1 MKTQL
6 LFALLFVLFLGNI
19 EECYGQNEL
28 SFKPLKDLFKP
39 LKDFG
44 DDTTAYMEKNYA
56 GAMIG
61 AYEGRTIEDI
71 LKNEKD
77 VPFKSFIIY
86 QCRTASFADVILLF
100 TISADELKALY
111 KPGEPIFGVSCTL
124 HAPDRNELN
133 RITED
138 LSRIGIG
145 KVFDLKKT
153 ELNAIKDFKL
163 DYAWYYDLQKL
174 FTLFDLK

>member
-6 LFALLFVLFLGNI
+6 LFALSFVLFLGNI

-28 SFKPLKDLFKP
+28 SFKPLKDIFKP

-77 VPFKSFIIY
+77 VPFKSFVIY
-86 QCRTASFADVILLF
+86 QGKGASFVDVIVLF
-100 TISADELKALY
+100 TITADELKTLY

-124 HAPDRNELN
+124 HAPNGNESK

-145 KVFDLKKT
+145 KAFDLKKT
-153 ELNAIKDFKL
+153 KLNAIKDFKL
-163 DYAWYYDLQKL
+163 DYAWYYGHQKL
-174 FTLFDLK
+174 FIDFDIE